1 MDYSMIVFC
10 GMTIV
15 IFGIT
20 ILDEKISEN
29 KKSKTK

>member
-1 MDYSMIVFC
+1 MDYSMLSFF
-10 GMTIV
+10 GLTIV

>member
-1 MDYSMIVFC
+1 MDYSMIVFYA
-10 GMTIV
+10 MTIV

>member
-1 MDYSMIVFC
+1 MDYSMIVFYA
-10 GMTIV
+10 MTIV
-15 IFGIT
+15 IFGIA

>member
-1 MDYSMIVFC
+1 MDYSMIVFYS
-10 GMTIV
+10 MTIV